1 MASRQQIKSRIKSV
15 KNTRQITKAMQLV
28 AASKLRRAQTA
39 AERPMQYSLLARQML
54 TRLRQLEAASEFEW
68 FTARPIK
75 RRYLVVI
82 SSHLGLAGAYDGNII
97 RRLLAEAKRD
107 RDAGIETYIIAVG
120 RKVAQA
126 AARVQGLHV
135 EAVYNDLPDRP
146 NADDLRPL
154 LNQVVDSFV
163 RGDADDIDIVY
174 THFISTV
181 NTEVRVQQVL
191 PAGFAEAELDEEL
204 STAEAEPNATELL
217 AAVTVQLL
225 ESQLYQAILEAIAS
239 EQSMR
244 MLAMKNATDNA
255 SDIVDALTLEFNN
268 ARQAAITQELAEIS
282 GGAEALNG

>member
-1 MASRQQIKSRIKSV
+1 MASRQQIKGRIKSV

-28 AASKLRRAQTA
+28 AASKLRRAQSA

-54 TRLRQLEAASEFEW
+54 TRLRQLEDAAQFHW
-68 FTARPIK
+68 FTARPVK
-75 RRYLVVI
+75 HRYLVVI

-97 RRLLAEAKRD
+97 RRLLQEVQDDRAK
-107 RDAGIETYIIAVG
+107 GVKTSIIAVG

-126 AARVQGLHV
+126 ASRIHDLHI
-135 EAVYNDLPDRP
+135 EAIYNDLPDRP
-146 NADDLRPL
+146 TSDDLRPL
-154 LNQVVDSFV
+154 LSQVVGHFAD
-163 RGDADDIDIVY
+163 GEADAVDVVF

-181 NTEVRVQQVL
+181 NTEVQVRRVL
-191 PAGFAEAELDEEL
+191 PAGFEEAEMDEE
-204 STAEAEPNATELL
+204 TAQADAEPNAPELL
-217 AAVTVQLL
+217 EAVTLQLL

>member
-28 AASKLRRAQTA
+28 AASKLRRAQDA

-54 TRLRQLEAASEFEW
+54 TRLRQLEEANQFLW
-68 FTARPIK
+68 FSARPVK
-75 RRYLVVI
+75 HRYLVVI
-82 SSHLGLAGAYDGNII
+82 SSHLGLAGAYDGNVI
-97 RRLLAEAKRD
+97 RQLIVEVQKD
-107 RDAGIETYIIAVG
+107 RAAGIETSIIAVG

-126 AARVQGLHV
+126 AARIQGLHI

-146 NADDLRPL
+146 NSDDLRPL
-154 LNQVVDSFV
+154 LSEVVGHFAD
-163 RGDADDIDIVY
+163 GEADAIDIVF
-174 THFISTV
+174 THFISTMSS
-181 NTEVRVQQVL
+181 EVRVQHVL
-191 PAGFAEAELDEEL
+191 PAGFEETELDEEL

-217 AAVTVQLL
+217 EAVTLQLL

>member
-28 AASKLRRAQTA
+28 AASKLRRAQDA

-68 FTARPIK
+68 FTARPVK
-75 RRYLVVI
+75 SRYLIVI

-97 RRLLAEAKRD
+97 RQLLVEAKRD
-107 RDAGIETYIIAVG
+107 RDAGVETVVIAVG

-126 AARVQGLHV
+126 ASRVRGLRV

-191 PAGFAEAELDEEL
+191 PAGFAEAELGEEMA
-204 STAEAEPNATELL
+204 SAEAEPSATELL
-217 AAVTVQLL
+217 EAVTVQLL

-255 SDIVDALTLEFNN
+255 GDIIDALTLEFNN

>member
-28 AASKLRRAQTA
+28 AASKLRRAQMA

-54 TRLRQLEAASEFEW
+54 TRLRQLEAASEFKW
-68 FTARPIK
+68 FTARPVK
-75 RRYLVVI
+75 RRYLIVI

-107 RDAGIETYIIAVG
+107 RDAGIETVVIAVG

-126 AARVQGLHV
+126 AARVQGLSV

-146 NADDLRPL
+146 TSDDLRPL
-154 LNQVVDSFV
+154 LNQVIDSFV

-181 NTEVRVQQVL
+181 NSEVRVQQVL
-191 PAGFAEAELDEEL
+191 PAGFAEVELDEEQA
-204 STAEAEPNATELL
+204 TAEAEPSASELL
-217 AAVTVQLL
+217 EAVTIQLL

-255 SDIVDALTLEFNN
+255 GDIVDALTLEFNN

>member
-28 AASKLRRAQTA
+28 AASKLRRAQEA

-54 TRLRQLEAASEFEW
+54 TRLRQLEAANEFEW
-68 FTARPIK
+68 FVVRPIK
-75 RRYLVVI
+75 RRCLVVI
-82 SSHLGLAGAYDGNII
+82 SSHLGLAGAYDSNII
-97 RRLLAEAKRD
+97 RQLLVEAKQN
-107 RDAGIETYIIAVG
+107 RDAGIETSIIAVG

-126 AARVQGLHV
+126 AARVQGLHI

-154 LNQVVDSFV
+154 LQQVIDSFV
-163 RGDADDIDIVY
+163 RGDVDDIDIVY

-191 PAGFAEAELDEEL
+191 PAGFMEAELDEEL
-204 STAEAEPNATELL
+204 AIADAEPNAKELL
-217 AAVTVQLL
+217 EAVTVQLL

-282 GGAEALNG
+282 GGAEALNA

>member
-1 MASRQQIKSRIKSV
+1 MASRQQIKGRIKSV

-39 AERPMQYSLLARQML
+39 AEKPMQYSLLARQML
-54 TRLRQLEAASEFEW
+54 TRLRQLESANEFEW
-68 FTARPIK
+68 FHARPVK

-82 SSHLGLAGAYDGNII
+82 SSHLGLAGAYDGNVI
-97 RRLLAEAKRD
+97 RRLIQEVKAD
-107 RDAGIETYIIAVG
+107 RAAGIETSIVAVG

-126 AARVQGLHV
+126 AARINGLHI
-135 EAVYNDLPDRP
+135 EAVYNDLPERP
-146 NADDLRPL
+146 SSDDLRPL
-154 LNQVVDSFV
+154 LSQVVGHFAD
-163 RGDADDIDIVY
+163 GDADAVDVIY

-181 NTEVRVQQVL
+181 NTEVQLRHVL
-191 PAGFAEAELDEEL
+191 PAGYEEVDVDAETAQ
-204 STAEAEPNATELL
+204 AEAEPNAPALL
-217 AAVTVQLL
+217 EAVTLQLL

>member
-28 AASKLRRAQTA
+28 AASKLRRAQSA

-54 TRLRQLEAASEFEW
+54 TRLRQLEEAGQFLW
-68 FTARPIK
+68 FNARPVK

-82 SSHLGLAGAYDGNII
+82 SSHLGLAGAYDGNVI
-97 RRLLAEAKRD
+97 RRLIQEVKAD
-107 RDAGIETYIIAVG
+107 RDAGIETSIIAVG

-126 AARVQGLHV
+126 AARIQGLHI
-135 EAVYNDLPDRP
+135 EAIYNDLPERP
-146 NADDLRPL
+146 TSDDLRPL
-154 LNQVVDSFV
+154 LSQVVGHFAD
-163 RGDADDIDIVY
+163 GEADAVDIVF

-181 NTEVRVQQVL
+181 NTDVRVQHVL
-191 PAGFAEAELDEEL
+191 PAGFEEAELNEEL
-204 STAEAEPNATELL
+204 ASAEAEPNATELL
-217 AAVTVQLL
+217 EAVTLQLL

-282 GGAEALNG
+282 GGAEALAG

>member
-1 MASRQQIKSRIKSV
+1 MASRQQIKGRIKSV

-39 AERPMQYSLLARQML
+39 AEKPMQYSLLARQML
-54 TRLRQLEAASEFEW
+54 TRLRQLESASEFEW
-68 FTARPIK
+68 FKARPVK

-82 SSHLGLAGAYDGNII
+82 SSHLGLAGAYDGNVI
-97 RRLLAEAKRD
+97 RRLIQEVKAD
-107 RDAGIETYIIAVG
+107 RAAGIETSIVAVG

-126 AARVQGLHV
+126 AARINGLHI
-135 EAVYNDLPDRP
+135 EAVYNDLPERP
-146 NADDLRPL
+146 SSDDLRPL
-154 LNQVVDSFV
+154 LSQVVGHFAD
-163 RGDADDIDIVY
+163 GDADAVDIIY

-181 NTEVRVQQVL
+181 NTEVQLRNVL
-191 PAGFAEAELDEEL
+191 PAGYEEAALDAETAQ
-204 STAEAEPNATELL
+204 AEAEPNAPALL
-217 AAVTVQLL
+217 EAVTLQLL